1 LVVAGTGTRGWIAL
15 TPPRIPVLDTLQQVV
30 GSSDPV
36 LLDWMVGLAFPCQRP
51 FGHADGVTE
60 LPRWRIL
67 PGRADTET
75 NSPVMDHLGGG
86 PLGISELLFDAGTV
100 PSYLRDDW
108 SRDWGSLQRLVPY
121 DPGAVVAQLQ
131 RGTAVRSGWWS
142 PAPLRPA

>member
-1 LVVAGTGTRGWIAL
+1 
-15 TPPRIPVLDTLQQVV
+15 
-30 GSSDPV
+30 
-36 LLDWMVGLAFPCQRP
+36 
-51 FGHADGVTE
+51 
-60 LPRWRIL
+60 
-67 PGRADTET
+67 
-75 NSPVMDHLGGG
+75 MDHLGGG